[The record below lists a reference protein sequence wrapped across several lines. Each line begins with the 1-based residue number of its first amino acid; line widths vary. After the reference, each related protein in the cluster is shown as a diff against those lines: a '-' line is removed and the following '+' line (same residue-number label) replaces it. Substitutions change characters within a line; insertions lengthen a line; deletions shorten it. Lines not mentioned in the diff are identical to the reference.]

1 MSKEL
6 DKSANKS
13 PAQTPM
19 MQQFLGIKAEHPD
32 KLLFYR
38 MGDFYELF
46 MDDAERASKL
56 LDITLTARG
65 GSAGNKTP
73 MCGVPVHAAEA
84 YLARLVKLGE
94 SVAVCEQVSDPAASK
109 GLVERQVVRIVTP
122 GTVTDESLLDQKR
135 DNPICAAYQT
145 SSGIGLATIELS
157 AGTFIVQQLNDTSD
171 LMAEL
176 ERLQPAEI
184 ITSEEQDQLVKQS
197 NSHTLQD
204 WLFNQDSARRL
215 LCQQFAVRDLTGYG
229 CEDLPSA
236 ISAAGALLQYI
247 KDTQRKSLPH
257 LKGMQVQRNEDFII
271 LDAVSRR
278 NLEIDQSVD
287 GRSDHSLCGVIDKT
301 QTAMGA
307 RCLRRWLGQPT
318 LDRNVLNKRYDSV
331 AELTKAQAY
340 RELQLALK
348 PIADIERI
356 RARIA
361 IQTARPRDL
370 SALSNSLWALPELLK
385 QLEQHQSPRL
395 NELKSSLSF
404 PQDLASLL
412 RSALSEEPA
421 VSLKDGGVIAAGYD
435 AELDELRGLHS
446 HADQFLLELEQREQ
460 TESGI
465 SGLKIAY
472 NRVHGYYLEMS
483 RTQAEKAPEH
493 YIRRQTL
500 KNVERFITPELKT
513 FEDKI
518 LSARERALG
527 REKQLYDA
535 LLETLLDSLD
545 ELQIIAL
552 ALAEMDVL
560 TCFAQVAIDYNY
572 CQPRLQEEVGIHIQQ
587 GRHVVVEQ
595 LHDAPF
601 VGNDV
606 NLDTDTHLLLI
617 TGPNMGGKSTY
628 MRQTALICLLAY
640 AGSFVPADEAL
651 LGPIDRI
658 FTRVGASDDLST
670 GRSTF
675 MVEMTE
681 AANILNNAS
690 ANSLVLMDEIG
701 RGTSTFDGLSLAWA
715 CAQYLLSKNRALTLF
730 ATHYFELTTLAA
742 DLDGAANVHID
753 AVEHGDEI
761 IFLHSVKAGPASQSY
776 GLQVAKL
783 AGIPASVINIA
794 KQQLQRLEAKAAAD
808 DNQQLE
814 ITLLDSPALAAK
826 ESPTL
831 QSLQRLQPD
840 ELSPKEALA
849 ILYQL
854 KEQLNSEQS

>member
-1 MSKEL
+1 MEQIVKNQEL
-6 DKSANKS
+6 FEK
-13 PAQTPM
+13 QTPM

-46 MDDAERASKL
+46 MEDAKRASQL
-56 LDITLTARG
+56 LDLTLTARG
-65 GSAGNKTP
+65 SSGGNKIP

-94 SVAVCEQVSDPAASK
+94 SVAVCEQVSNPATSK
-109 GLVERQVVRIVTP
+109 GLVERKVVRIVTP

-145 SSGIGLATIELS
+145 SAGIGLATIELS
-157 AGTFIVQQLNDTSD
+157 AGTFVVQQLTDSSD

-184 ITSEEQDQLVKQS
+184 ITAEEQNQLVNQA
-197 NSHTLQD
+197 NSHSLQD
-204 WLFNQDSARRL
+204 WLFNLDSARRL
-215 LCQQFAVRDLTGYG
+215 LCQQFAVRDLIGYG
-229 CEDLPSA
+229 CDDLPSA
-236 ISAAGALLQYI
+236 ICAAGALLQYI

-278 NLEIDQSVD
+278 NLEIDRSID
-287 GRSDHSLCGVIDKT
+287 GRSEHSLCGIIDKT

-318 LDRNVLNKRYDSV
+318 LDRMILNNRYNSI
-331 AELTKAQAY
+331 AELKQTAAY
-340 RELQLALK
+340 RELQTVLK

-370 SALSNSLWALPELLK
+370 AALRDSLWALPELLNL
-385 QLEQHQSPRL
+385 LEQQQSPRL
-395 NELKSSLSF
+395 NELTSSLSF
-404 PQDLASLL
+404 PTELAELL
-412 RSALSEEPA
+412 SNALSEEPA
-421 VSLKDGGVIAAGYD
+421 VSLKDGGVIAAGFD
-435 AELDELRGLHS
+435 SELDELRGLHS

-465 SGLKIAY
+465 SGLKVAY

-527 REKQLYDA
+527 REKQLYDE
-535 LLETLLDSLD
+535 LLDTLLAALD
-545 ELQIIAL
+545 DLQTIAL
-552 ALAEMDVL
+552 ALAELDVL
-560 TCFAQVAIDYNY
+560 ACFAQVAVDYNY
-572 CQPRLQEEVGIHIQQ
+572 CKPQLQEEVGIHIRQ
-587 GRHVVVEQ
+587 GRHVVVER
-595 LHDAPF
+595 LHDQPF
-601 VGNDV
+601 VGND
-606 NLDTDTHLLLI
+606 LDLNQYTHLLLI

-640 AGSFVPADEAL
+640 AGSFVPADEVQ

-690 ANSLVLMDEIG
+690 AKSLVLMDEIG

-730 ATHYFELTTLAA
+730 ATHYFELTTLANT
-742 DLDGAANVHID
+742 LEGAANVHID

-761 IFLHSVKAGPASQSY
+761 IFLHSVKAGPANQSY

-783 AGIPASVINIA
+783 AGIPESVLSIA
-794 KQQLQRLEAKAAAD
+794 KQQLQRLEAKVASNND
-808 DNQQLE
+808 QQQE
-814 ITLLDSPALAAK
+814 IAPPDAHARAIE
-826 ESPTL
+826 ESAT
-831 QSLQRLQPD
+831 LQRLKAVQPD
-840 ELSPKEALA
+840 ELTPKEALA
-849 ILYQL
+849 MLYQL
-854 KEQLNSEQS
+854 KEQLDSEQS